1 MPAFPKK
8 WLWVL
13 LALAFVVPLLQP
25 LFPDVVSDYRL
36 FLVSTMIIAAI
47 AVLGLNL
54 LTGFNGQISLGHGA
68 FYAVGAYTAAVLMD
82 HLNMPYWATLPC
94 AAIVCFIVGY
104 LFGLPAL
111 KLEGHYLALATF
123 ALALAVPQILKYK
136 WLEGLTGG
144 VQGIVLSKPEVPF
157 GLPLN
162 EDQWLYY
169 YCLVVMVALYWAAA
183 NILNSRSGRAM
194 MAIRDQYM
202 AADTMGIDTALY
214 KTVTFG
220 ISAAYT
226 GIAGAL
232 SASAI
237 AFVAPDSFNFFLSIK
252 FLIGLVVGGIG
263 SLAGSVVGGIFYVLV
278 DNSAQALSTFVKNDL
293 GLQFDLSAYTVFGI
307 LLIVLMYLMPMGIVG
322 GVYLA
327 VRRLRGRAQLGGIFS
342 ACRPCNCRGRGLQ
355 HNRSAEGRL
364 LSAFVFAEFQKKLT
378 APFST
383 GRSSL
388 NTSRRAFVG
397 GASALALLSGSR
409 AAFAQKKYDD
419 GATDT
424 EIKIGH
430 YRPLQ
435 RAGVRLRRDRQG
447 HRSLLEERQ
456 RRRRHQRPQ
465 DQLHHARRRL
475 QPAQDR
481 RDGPP
486 ARRAG
491 QGALP
496 VQHAGH
502 AVQHG
507 DPQVHEPEE
516 GAAALRRDRRLEV
529 GQAQGVPVDHGL
541 PARLPHRSRHLRQAH
556 PGQRQGRQDRRA
568 DAERRLRQGLLRR
581 LQGRPRQGRRQASSS
596 TSPTR

>member
-1 MPAFPKK
+1 MPAFPRT

-13 LALAFVVPLLQP
+13 LALAFLVPLLRP

-82 HLNMPYWATLPC
+82 HLAMPYWATLPA

-144 VQGIVLSKPEVPF
+144 VQGIVLDKPGVPF
-157 GLPLN
+157 GLPLT

-169 YCLVVMVALYWAAA
+169 YCLIVMVALYWAAA

-194 MAIRDQYM
+194 MAIRDYPI

-237 AFVAPDSFNFFLSIK
+237 AFVAPDSFNIFLSIK

-278 DNSAQALSTFVKNDL
+278 DNSAQALSTFIKNDL

-327 VRRLRGRAQLGGIFS
+327 MRRLRGM
-342 ACRPCNCRGRGLQ
+342 
-355 HNRSAEGRL
+355 RS
-364 LSAFVFAEFQKKLT
+364 
-378 APFST
+378 
-383 GRSSL
+383 
-388 NTSRRAFVG
+388 
-397 GASALALLSGSR
+397 
-409 AAFAQKKYDD
+409 
-419 GATDT
+419 
-424 EIKIGH
+424 
-430 YRPLQ
+430 
-435 RAGVRLRRDRQG
+435 
-447 HRSLLEERQ
+447 
-456 RRRRHQRPQ
+456 
-465 DQLHHARRRL
+465 
-475 QPAQDR
+475 
-481 RDGPP
+481 
-486 ARRAG
+486 
-491 QGALP
+491 
-496 VQHAGH
+496 
-502 AVQHG
+502 
-507 DPQVHEPEE
+507 
-516 GAAALRRDRRLEV
+516 
-529 GQAQGVPVDHGL
+529 
-541 PARLPHRSRHLRQAH
+541 
-556 PGQRQGRQDRRA
+556 
-568 DAERRLRQGLLRR
+568 
-581 LQGRPRQGRRQASSS
+581 
-596 TSPTR
+596 

>member
-13 LALAFVVPLLQP
+13 LALAFGVPLLNP

-94 AAIVCFIVGY
+94 AAIVSFIVGY

-237 AFVAPDSFNFFLSIK
+237 AFVAPDSFNIFLSIK

-263 SLAGSVVGGIFYVLV
+263 SLAGSIVGGIFYVLV
-278 DNSAQALSTFVKNDL
+278 DNSAQALSTFIKNDL

-307 LLIVLMYLMPMGIVG
+307 LLILLMYTMPMGIVG

-327 VRRLRGRAQLGGIFS
+327 VRRLRGV
-342 ACRPCNCRGRGLQ
+342 
-355 HNRSAEGRL
+355 RS
-364 LSAFVFAEFQKKLT
+364 
-378 APFST
+378 
-383 GRSSL
+383 
-388 NTSRRAFVG
+388 
-397 GASALALLSGSR
+397 
-409 AAFAQKKYDD
+409 
-419 GATDT
+419 
-424 EIKIGH
+424 
-430 YRPLQ
+430 
-435 RAGVRLRRDRQG
+435 
-447 HRSLLEERQ
+447 
-456 RRRRHQRPQ
+456 
-465 DQLHHARRRL
+465 
-475 QPAQDR
+475 
-481 RDGPP
+481 
-486 ARRAG
+486 
-491 QGALP
+491 
-496 VQHAGH
+496 
-502 AVQHG
+502 
-507 DPQVHEPEE
+507 
-516 GAAALRRDRRLEV
+516 
-529 GQAQGVPVDHGL
+529 
-541 PARLPHRSRHLRQAH
+541 
-556 PGQRQGRQDRRA
+556 
-568 DAERRLRQGLLRR
+568 
-581 LQGRPRQGRRQASSS
+581 
-596 TSPTR
+596 

>member
-13 LALAFVVPLLQP
+13 LALAFLVPLLHP
-25 LFPDVVSDYRL
+25 VLPDLVSDYRL

-94 AAIVCFIVGY
+94 AAVVCFIVGY

-144 VQGIVLSKPEVPF
+144 VQGIVLNKPEVPF
-157 GLPLN
+157 GLPLS

-226 GIAGAL
+226 GVAGAL

-252 FLIGLVVGGIG
+252 FLIGLVVGGVG

-293 GLQFDLSAYTVFGI
+293 GLPFDLSAYTVFGVI
-307 LLIVLMYLMPMGIVG
+307 LIVLMYLMPMGIVG
-322 GVYLA
+322 GVYYL
-327 VRRLRGRAQLGGIFS
+327 VRS
-342 ACRPCNCRGRGLQ
+342 M
-355 HNRSAEGRL
+355 RS
-364 LSAFVFAEFQKKLT
+364 
-378 APFST
+378 P
-383 GRSSL
+383 
-388 NTSRRAFVG
+388 
-397 GASALALLSGSR
+397 GAKAREQAL
-409 AAFAQKKYDD
+409 K
-419 GATDT
+419 
-424 EIKIGH
+424 
-430 YRPLQ
+430 Q
-435 RAGVRLRRDRQG
+435 RASG
-447 HRSLLEERQ
+447 
-456 RRRRHQRPQ
+456 
-465 DQLHHARRRL
+465 
-475 QPAQDR
+475 
-481 RDGPP
+481 
-486 ARRAG
+486 
-491 QGALP
+491 
-496 VQHAGH
+496 
-502 AVQHG
+502 
-507 DPQVHEPEE
+507 
-516 GAAALRRDRRLEV
+516 
-529 GQAQGVPVDHGL
+529 
-541 PARLPHRSRHLRQAH
+541 
-556 PGQRQGRQDRRA
+556 
-568 DAERRLRQGLLRR
+568 
-581 LQGRPRQGRRQASSS
+581 
-596 TSPTR
+596 